1 MLSYQRINLFTS
13 YYYQIESFGNIL
25 NDSIFLTDKSLVCSF
40 ISRLPEVDLKKAQ
53 IQTSFKNF
61 IKIN

>member
-40 ISRLPEVDLKKAQ
+40 ISRLPEVDLKKHKYKQALR
-53 IQTSFKNF
+53 TL
-61 IKIN
+61 